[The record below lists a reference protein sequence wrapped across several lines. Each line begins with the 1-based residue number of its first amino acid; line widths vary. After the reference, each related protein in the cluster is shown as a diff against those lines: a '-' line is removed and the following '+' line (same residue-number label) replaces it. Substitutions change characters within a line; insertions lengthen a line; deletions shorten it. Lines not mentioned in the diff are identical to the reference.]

1 MPLTPITPAATPTA
15 ATTNGPTV
23 HVELDVTGMTCGSCA
38 ARVERVLVR
47 QEGVETAGVNFA
59 TGRASIDFDAAAVDV
74 NRLTEAV
81 ARIGY
86 GLEPVAT
93 AAPSPVGADAT
104 PSAQE
109 SEQAGWR
116 RRAIVAWPLT
126 LVVLALSY
134 WRPGADWARWTAAVL
149 TVPVQFWAGYPFL
162 RGAIIRARAGTANM
176 DTLVA
181 IGTLSAFG
189 LSTAGLLFGDPG
201 GHTGHGAPGGGH
213 PFGGHLHFDMAAL
226 IVAFLVLGRWLEARA
241 KGRATRAITGLVAL
255 GAHDAS
261 LLDPAHPDGEHRVPV
276 ARVRVGD
283 LVRVRPG
290 EKVPVD
296 GVVVD
301 GASAVDESMLTGES
315 VPVDKAPGDVV
326 TGATVNRQGV
336 LTVRATAVG
345 ADTALARI
353 VRLVAEAQGSKAP
366 VQRLADRVAGGFVPV
381 VMAVAAVTFLTWAF
395 AIDRPVDGLL
405 AAIAV
410 LIVAC
415 PCALGLATPMAI
427 MVGTGRGASLG
438 VLIKGGEVL
447 ERAKGVDTVV
457 FDKTGT
463 LTVGE
468 MSLTDVVARRDV
480 GGDDVLARAAAAE
493 VGSEHPV
500 GRAVV
505 AGARSRG
512 LTLAAATSFESVPG
526 HGVQAEVDGAS
537 VIVGNRRYVAPSPE
551 LEAAADELE
560 GAGRTVVF
568 VGWDGQARGLLALA
582 DTVRPGARAAV
593 AELTAMG
600 VEVAMVTGDNAR
612 TAAAIATELGVTRV
626 MAGVLPAAKADE
638 IARLQADGR
647 VVAMVGDGVNDAPAL
662 ARADLGIAIGTGT
675 DVAIETSA
683 ITLLSS
689 DVAGVATAIRLSR
702 ATYTTILQNLGWAF
716 GYNLVAIPL
725 AAFGLLTPVVA
736 GAAMGLSS
744 VSVVA
749 NSLRLY
755 RFGRKPTAAPAPR
768 ERASTG
774 RRRGAG
780 LALAWAVPAV
790 ALVAVVLAT
799 RPDGDG
805 GSGAQPVD
813 RVVEMA
819 MSEYAYGPA
828 SISVAAGQEVR
839 FVFHNDGSVPHEAVI
854 GDEDAQSEAGQSM
867 EANAGHD
874 AHGASVQVQVA
885 PGDTA
890 SLVYRFDEPGTV
902 LIGCHIPGHYE
913 SGMRAVVE
921 VRNA

>member
-1 MPLTPITPAATPTA
+1 MAEPTA
-15 ATTNGPTV
+15 VTTAAAAPIPGHT

-38 ARVERVLVR
+38 VRVERILGR
-47 QEGVETAGVNFA
+47 QEGVEQVGVNFA
-59 TGRASIDFDAAAVDV
+59 TGRATVDFDPATVDV
-74 NRLTEAV
+74 DRLAQAV
-81 ARIGY
+81 GKIGY
-86 GLEPVAT
+86 GLVPVVAT
-93 AAPSPVGADAT
+93 DPAGADHHDT
-104 PSAQE
+104 DL
-109 SEQAGWR
+109 QAWWR
-116 RRAIVAWPLT
+116 RVVVAWPLT
-126 LVVLALSY
+126 LAVLALSTF
-134 WRPGADWARWTAAVL
+134 RPSDDWARWTAAIL
-149 TVPVQFWAGYPFL
+149 TLPVQFWAGYPFL
-162 RGAIIRARAGTANM
+162 RAAVVRARAGTANM

-189 LSTAGLLFGDPG
+189 LSAAGLLLADPG
-201 GHTGHGAPGGGH
+201 AHGAHGATTSDH
-213 PFGGHLHFDMAAL
+213 AFGGHLHFDMAAL

-241 KGRATRAITGLVAL
+241 RGRATRAITGLVAL
-255 GAHDAS
+255 AAHEAS
-261 LLDPAHPDGEHRVPV
+261 LVDTAHPDGEHRVPV
-276 ARVRVGD
+276 GRVRVGD

-315 VPVDKAPGDVV
+315 VPVDKGPGDSVA
-326 TGATVNRQGV
+326 GATVNRQGV

-353 VRLVAEAQGSKAP
+353 VRLVGEAQGSKAP
-366 VQRLADRVAGGFVPV
+366 VQRLADRVAGVFVPV
-381 VMAVAAVTFLTWAF
+381 VMAVAAVTFAGWALV
-395 AIDRPVDGLL
+395 ADRPLDGLL

-427 MVGTGRGASLG
+427 MVGTGRGAALG

-447 ERAKGVDTVV
+447 ERSKGVDTVV

-463 LTVGE
+463 LTIGE
-468 MSLTDVVARRDV
+468 MSVTDII
-480 GGDDVLARAAAAE
+480 GDDNTLTWAAAAE

-505 AGARSRG
+505 AAARDRG
-512 LTLAAATSFESVPG
+512 FHVAATTGFEAVAG
-526 HGVQAEVDGAS
+526 HGVRAEIDGSS
-537 VIVGNRRYVAPSPE
+537 VVVGNRRFVVPSPE
-551 LEAAADELE
+551 LEEAADRLE
-560 GAGRTVVF
+560 AGGRNVVF

-593 AELTAMG
+593 AELAAMG

-612 TAAAIATELGVTRV
+612 TATAVAADLGIARV
-626 MAGVLPAAKADE
+626 MAAVLPEGKADE
-638 IARLQADGR
+638 IARLQAEGR

-662 ARADLGIAIGTGT
+662 ARADVGISIGTGT
-675 DVAIETSA
+675 DVAIETAA

-689 DVAGVATAIRLSR
+689 DLAGVATAMRLSR

-725 AAFGLLTPVVA
+725 AALGVLDPVVA

-755 RFGRKPTAAPAPR
+755 RFGRRPAPATTTP
-768 ERASTG
+768 APH
-774 RRRGAG
+774 RRRG
-780 LALAWAVPAV
+780 LAVAWTVPAL
-790 ALVAVVLAT
+790 ALVAVALWT
-799 RPDGDG
+799 RADG
-805 GSGAQPVD
+805 GADSQAAD
-813 RVVEMA
+813 RVVEMD
-819 MSEYAYGPA
+819 MSEYAYAPA
-828 SISVAAGQEVR
+828 SISVARGDRVR

-854 GDEDAQSEAGQSM
+854 GDAETQSEAVD
-867 EANAGHD
+867 ADHD
-874 AHGASVQVQVA
+874 AHRGESVQVA
-885 PGDTA
+885 PGQSA
-890 SLVYRFDEPGTV
+890 SLVYRFDEPGPV

-913 SGMRAVVE
+913 SGMQALVE
-921 VRNA
+921 VTPA

>member
-1 MPLTPITPAATPTA
+1 MTPLTPARPAAPATPTEATPTEATQTEAAQTAATPTEATSTAATPTA
-15 ATTNGPTV
+15 AAV
-23 HVELDVTGMTCGSCA
+23 HIELDVTGMTCGSCA
-38 ARVERVLVR
+38 ARVERVLGR

-59 TGRASIDFDAAAVDV
+59 TGRASVDFDPAAVDV
-74 NRLTEAV
+74 DRLTEAV

-93 AAPSPVGADAT
+93 ADATHVGADQDH
-104 PSAQE
+104 SGHD
-109 SEQAGWR
+109 SDQAGWR

-162 RGAIIRARAGTANM
+162 RTAVIRARARTANM

-189 LSTAGLLFGDPG
+189 LSMAGLLFAESPEHPA
-201 GHTGHGAPGGGH
+201 GHAAEVTGADHL
-213 PFGGHLHFDMAAL
+213 FGGHLHFDMAAL
-226 IVAFLVLGRWLEARA
+226 IVAFLVLGHWLEARA
-241 KGRATRAITGLVAL
+241 KGRATRAISGLVAL
-255 GAHDAS
+255 GANDAS
-261 LLDPAHPDGEHRVPV
+261 LLDPAHPDGEHRVPIT
-276 ARVRVGD
+276 RVRVGD

-315 VPVDKAPGDVV
+315 VPVDKGPGDVV

-381 VMAVAAVTFLTWAF
+381 VLAVAAVTFLTWAF
-395 AIDRPVDGLL
+395 AADRPVDGLL

-468 MSLTDVVARRDV
+468 MSLTDVVAREGID
-480 GGDDVLARAAAAE
+480 GDDVLARAAAAE

-505 AGARSRG
+505 AGVRGRG
-512 LTLAAATSFESVPG
+512 LTVAPATAFESIPG
-526 HGVQAEVDGAS
+526 HGVRAEVDGVS
-537 VIVGNRRYVAPSPE
+537 VVVGNRRFVAPSPKPEAPAGELEGAGRTVVFAALSPE
-551 LEAAADELE
+551 LEAAAAELE

-593 AELTAMG
+593 ADLTAMG

-755 RFGRKPTAAPAPR
+755 RFDGRPRRPRRPAPFGVGAGCWPAAPPRSSTVSTTRVTCSSAATSPAPTSP
-768 ERASTG
+768 AC
-774 RRRGAG
+774 RR
-780 LALAWAVPAV
+780 WC
-790 ALVAVVLAT
+790 T
-799 RPDGDG
+799 
-805 GSGAQPVD
+805 
-813 RVVEMA
+813 
-819 MSEYAYGPA
+819 
-828 SISVAAGQEVR
+828 
-839 FVFHNDGSVPHEAVI
+839 
-854 GDEDAQSEAGQSM
+854 
-867 EANAGHD
+867 
-874 AHGASVQVQVA
+874 
-885 PGDTA
+885 
-890 SLVYRFDEPGTV
+890 
-902 LIGCHIPGHYE
+902 
-913 SGMRAVVE
+913 
-921 VRNA
+921 